1 MQCLQRGAVSKV
13 IEYYLAWKLPL
24 DKYGLRPD
32 HPFVEDY
39 ASCQMAI
46 LPERF
51 FREADEGKIQFKRS
65 ASKWW
70 FWEGG
75 VEFEDNTILE
85 ADVVILATGFD
96 GKKKL
101 KTILPDP
108 FRSLLEFPSGMM
120 PLYR

>member
-1 MQCLQRGAVSKV
+1 M
-13 IEYYLAWKLPL
+13 

-32 HPFVEDY
+32 HPFEEDF
-39 ASCQMAI
+39 ASCQIAI
-46 LPERF
+46 TPDNF
-51 FREADEGKIQFKRS
+51 FNEADKGKIIFKR
-65 ASKWW
+65 ASKFW
-70 FWEGG
+70 FWNGG
-75 VEFEDNTILE
+75 VEFDDNTKID

-108 FRSLLEFPSGMM
+108 FRSLLEYPSGLM